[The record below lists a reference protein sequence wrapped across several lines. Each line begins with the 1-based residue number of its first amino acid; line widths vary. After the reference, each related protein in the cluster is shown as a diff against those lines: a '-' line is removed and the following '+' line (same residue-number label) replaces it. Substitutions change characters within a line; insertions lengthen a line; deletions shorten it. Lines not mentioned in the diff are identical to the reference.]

1 MNLVWQIRKRLSLG
15 LEGLYGHKEE
25 KSGADGDAF
34 RIQVG
39 VLYSL
44 FD

>member
-1 MNLVWQIRKRLSLG
+1 
-15 LEGLYGHKEE
+15 LYGHKEE

-34 RIQVG
+34 RLQIG
-39 VLYSL
+39 ALWSI

>member
-25 KSGADGDAF
+25 KSGADGDVF